1 MIMMKRKRLKQ
12 NSEQNHKH
20 EIGDTPNLN
29 DDEDDGGDDDG
40 FDDDGSDNDGDDDA
54 DDDEDADDDDEE
66 ETESDLAQQSFN
78 GRG

>member
-40 FDDDGSDNDGDDDA
+40 FDDDGDDDA

-66 ETESDLAQQSFN
+66 ETESDLAQQRLN